1 MREATV
7 SRNYAETLL
16 ELARRAEDLAGW
28 GKLIQDVANAMEDD
42 ATLRLFLESPK
53 VSEAQKS
60 AVISEALSDRVPR
73 HFLRFLLAMI
83 RKRRQMLIPEIATE
97 YFNLVDQSEGRI
109 HANVTVAR
117 ESSESERNAI
127 AESLSKVLGK
137 QAVIHV
143 NVNPA
148 ILGGVIV
155 KVGDTVMDGSVRRK
169 LATLRG
175 RILLGLLLCRAR
187 LMSAAPPMK

>member
-60 AVISEALSDRVPR
+60 AVITEALSDRVPR

-117 ESSESERNAI
+117 ESTESERNAI
-127 AESLSKVLGK
+127 AEQLSKVLGK
-137 QAVIHV
+137 QAVLHV

-175 RILLGLLLCRAR
+175 RILSTA
-187 LMSAAPPMK
+187 

>member
-60 AVISEALSDRVPR
+60 AVITEALSDRVPR

-109 HANVTVAR
+109 HANVTVSR

-127 AESLSKVLGK
+127 AEQLSKVLGK
-137 QAVIHV
+137 QAVLHV

-175 RILLGLLLCRAR
+175 RILLGA
-187 LMSAAPPMK
+187 